1 MFSHK
6 KSNQSSATPCYYNTT
21 TNSTSTMPMKT
32 RPTSKRLE
40 THTALSVA
48 TSSSSVSSSSS
59 RTSKPSSPTKSTAT
73 PTAKPQRPLTAYH
86 IFFQIEREFIIQTT
100 AGPNPNDDSEKKLLR
115 NVPDR
120 YAATKLRP
128 DWYAG
133 PGKRQKRKHRKSHG
147 KIGFFELSSLISTR
161 WATLEQ
167 SYPDV
172 KKFVHDV
179 AARELDEY
187 KEEMEQWKLA
197 ENIPLDPPVAKKAA
211 KKKKTVSKSK
221 ATTAK
226 ISPPPS
232 PKSSPIVD
240 NVISFSTSICT
251 DDEEGGQQEVVDY
264 SISSVT
270 CNGHHVPSPPSDSD
284 FTAKRTCDEAN
295 EDLSFLDPL
304 FELFDVEFPP
314 SKRQRCVSPSSNP
327 HRNDF
332 IKLPSQLWA
341 M

>member
-1 MFSHK
+1 
-6 KSNQSSATPCYYNTT
+6 
-21 TNSTSTMPMKT
+21 MPMQT

-40 THTALSVA
+40 ESTTHTASNDATTSLSPVA
-48 TSSSSVSSSSS
+48 SSVSSST
-59 RTSKPSSPTKSTAT
+59 RTSTKSPSLNKSTAT

-100 AGPNPNDDSEKKLLR
+100 AGPNAKDDPEKKLLR
-115 NVPDR
+115 NVPNR

-167 SYPDV
+167 SHPDV
-172 KKFVHDV
+172 KKFVHEV
-179 AARELDEY
+179 AERELDEY
-187 KEEMEQWKLA
+187 KQEMEQWKLA
-197 ENIPLDPPVAKKAA
+197 ENIPLDPPV
-211 KKKKTVSKSK
+211 KKTVKKKQKKNASKSK
-221 ATTAK
+221 ATVAK
-226 ISPPPS
+226 ISPPSS
-232 PKSSPIVD
+232 PKSSPVVVD
-240 NVISFSTSICT
+240 DVLSFSTSICT
-251 DDEEGGQQEVVDY
+251 DDEEGGSEVDY

-270 CNGHHVPSPPSDSD
+270 CNGNHIPSPSSDND
-284 FTAKRTCDEAN
+284 FTSKRKFEEAN
-295 EDLSFLDPL
+295 DAGDGEEYSFLDPL

-314 SKRQRCVSPSSNP
+314 NKRQRCVSPSANP
-327 HRNDF
+327 PRNDYMR
-332 IKLPSQLWA
+332 LSSQLWT